1 MITKDKV
8 TEIFCI
14 IDEFDKNFDLELKKN
29 LLPVTDGRQHRNRK
43 ASLSDSEIMT
53 ILLLFHFGTY
63 RNFKH
68 YYIYCICGHMK
79 PDFPNAVSYN
89 RFVELEQRVFF
100 KLVFFLK
107 LFAFGR
113 CTGISFVDSTM
124 IPVCYNLRRYANK
137 VFKGVAADG
146 KGTMGWYHGF
156 KLHLLCNDRG
166 EIITFCLLQGY
177 YIEDSKQL
185 ALF

>member
-14 IDEFDKNFDLELKKN
+14 IDEFDKNFESELKKN
-29 LLPVTDGRQHRNRK
+29 LLPVTDGKQHRNRK

-68 YYIYCICGHMK
+68 YYIYYIREHMK
-79 PDFPNAVSYN
+79 RDFPKVVSYN
-89 RFVELEQRVFF
+89 RFVELKQHIFF

-107 LFAFGR
+107 LFAFRR
-113 CTGISFVDSTM
+113 CTGISFVNSTM
-124 IPVCYNLRRYANK
+124 IPVCHNLKRYTNK
-137 VFKGVAADG
+137 IFKELTTNV
-146 KGTMGWYHGF
+146 KGTIEWCHRF
-156 KLHLLCNDRG
+156 KLHLLCNDGKNHNILSYRS
-166 EIITFCLLQGY
+166 EY
-177 YIEDSKQL
+177 
-185 ALF
+185 